1 MFSFW
6 LYQKA
11 CHAQKIEETTLSI
24 VSISSVHL
32 DKNISF
38 FWKESQNF
46 LMQKFLRFYP
56 ANIQSRKGM
65 KEYVLRYN
73 WWEYKLV
80 QHFYRAKWNTCP
92 TDSQFHTSPF
102 IQDHLHYII
111 EVVHTCKIINV
122 QGYLIKNYAYSPPKL
137 EISKTLVVKNP
148 PANAGDT
155 KDSGSRPG
163 SGRVPGVGNGNLLQY
178 SCLENSMGRRAWQVT
193 VHRVTK
199 SQTWWSTH
207 RHTHTYTQTEKM
219 SIRG

>member
-1 MFSFW
+1 
-6 LYQKA
+6 
-11 CHAQKIEETTLSI
+11 
-24 VSISSVHL
+24 
-32 DKNISF
+32 
-38 FWKESQNF
+38 
-46 LMQKFLRFYP
+46 MQKFLRFYP

-137 EISKTLVVKNP
+137 EISKRLVVKNP

-178 SCLENSMGRRAWQVT
+178 SCLENSMGRGAWQVT

-207 RHTHTYTQTEKM
+207 THTHIHTE
-219 SIRG
+219 RENVH